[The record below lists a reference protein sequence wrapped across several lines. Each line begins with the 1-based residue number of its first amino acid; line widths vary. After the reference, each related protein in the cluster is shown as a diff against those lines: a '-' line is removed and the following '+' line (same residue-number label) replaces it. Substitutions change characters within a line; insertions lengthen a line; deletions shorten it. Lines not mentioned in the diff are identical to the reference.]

1 MLQCLCIDYLWL
13 NVFAARWCFSDTAMS
28 GIWSNGWWVP
38 PPPPPAAPA
47 GNIKFVLST
56 LKRGFVVLSST
67 HMRRYILGCVCM
79 DRCLSTSIRT
89 RIQRNIYCK
98 CLHGQICLCPY
109 THMQQVVFLHVFV
122 WTDVCVCRSTHAG
135 TYPSCV
141 CMDRYVF
148 MPIHTCTKLFIC
160 ACVRM
165 DRYMCMCIHTCRN
178 VAFMCLYG
186 QVCVYGHT
194 HMQKI
199 IVFACACM
207 DIYIYIYIYVYVH
220 THMQKRILH
229 VFVWTGMCQCPYT
242 HAANLFFCMCLYGQ
256 IYVYVHTHMQK
267 YICCMCLYGQIY
279 VCVHMH
285 MHTNNLLVVFVFSL
299 IW

>member
-207 DIYIYIYIYVYVH
+207 DIYIYIYVYVH

>member
-109 THMQQVVFLHVFV
+109 THMQQVVFLHVFI

-141 CMDRYVF
+141 CMDRYVS
-148 MPIHTCTKLFIC
+148 MSIHTCSKS
-160 ACVRM
+160 
-165 DRYMCMCIHTCRN
+165 
-178 VAFMCLYG
+178 
-186 QVCVYGHT
+186 
-194 HMQKI
+194 
-199 IVFACACM
+199 VF
-207 DIYIYIYIYVYVH
+207 
-220 THMQKRILH
+220 LH
-229 VFVWTGMCQCPYT
+229 VFVWTDICVCPYT
-242 HAANLFFCMCLYGQ
+242 HAE
-256 IYVYVHTHMQK
+256 IY
-267 YICCMCLYGQIY
+267 
-279 VCVHMH
+279 
-285 MHTNNLLVVFVFSL
+285 LLHVFVWTDICL
-299 IW
+299 CPYAHAHK

>member
-109 THMQQVVFLHVFV
+109 THMQQVVFLHVFI

-207 DIYIYIYIYVYVH
+207 DIYIYIYICVCPYTHAETYPSCVCMDRYVSMSIH
-220 THMQKRILH
+220 TCSKSVFLH
-229 VFVWTGMCQCPYT
+229 VFVWTDICVCPYT
-242 HAANLFFCMCLYGQ
+242 HAE
-256 IYVYVHTHMQK
+256 IY
-267 YICCMCLYGQIY
+267 
-279 VCVHMH
+279 
-285 MHTNNLLVVFVFSL
+285 LLHVFVWTDICL
-299 IW
+299 CPYAHAHK